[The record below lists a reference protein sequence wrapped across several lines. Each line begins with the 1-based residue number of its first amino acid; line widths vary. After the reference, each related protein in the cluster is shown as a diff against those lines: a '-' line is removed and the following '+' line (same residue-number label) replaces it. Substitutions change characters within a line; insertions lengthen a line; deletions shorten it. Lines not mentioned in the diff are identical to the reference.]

1 MTTASASLE
10 RQAETV
16 RGDLS
21 STLEELRGSMT
32 RTALASGA
40 TALAR
45 EGGAAVAR
53 AAVRRASDRPL
64 ATLLIGAGLVMLLSG
79 TRNGAGTDGRTGI
92 GRIVDRANDAVKGTV
107 SRVTGGPRASDGAI
121 ATAQQAAGEAM
132 DWTAEKATSAAVS
145 AHNAATAASDMAST
159 ATDKANALVSRGKDR
174 VMDNVHDM
182 QDTTSDVAHRLT
194 QLAKEEPVFAAALAV
209 AAGAALGALL
219 PMTDAER
226 RYLGPSG
233 ARVTQKGRAVAEH
246 VADATA
252 TKAEEFATVAA
263 DAVADVLIDPA
274 RAGSEHPKKLG

>member
-1 MTTASASLE
+1 MTTASATLE

-45 EGGAAVAR
+45 EGGATVAR
-53 AAVRRASDRPL
+53 AAVRRASDHPL

-79 TRNGAGTDGRTGI
+79 TRQGAGTEGRTGL

-107 SRVTGGPRASDGAI
+107 SRVTGGPRGSDGVV
-121 ATAQQAAGEAM
+121 ATAHQAAGEAM
-132 DWTAEKATSAAVS
+132 DWTAEKASAAAAS
-145 AHNAATAASDMAST
+145 ARNAAAAADDMAGT
-159 ATDKANALVSRGKDR
+159 TMDKASALVSQGKER
-174 VMDNVHDM
+174 VLHNVHDM
-182 QDTTSDVAHRLT
+182 QDTTGDVAHRLT
-194 QLAKEEPVFAAALAV
+194 QLAREQPVLTAALAV

-246 VADATA
+246 VAEATA
-252 TKAEEFATVAA
+252 AKAEEVATVAA
-263 DAVADVLIDPA
+263 NAAADALIDPA
-274 RAGSEHPKKLG
+274 R